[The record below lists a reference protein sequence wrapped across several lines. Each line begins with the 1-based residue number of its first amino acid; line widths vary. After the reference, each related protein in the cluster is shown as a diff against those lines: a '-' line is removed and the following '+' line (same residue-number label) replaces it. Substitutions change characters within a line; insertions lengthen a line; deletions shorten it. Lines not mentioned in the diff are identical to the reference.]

1 MVGQQAGR
9 GDEVVRGS
17 DPQLGSQSVGV
28 DGGQLGL
35 AAVAGTVLEGE
46 RARVERQRARDAA
59 GVQRQAAL
67 LAASAGAFLPLGAE
81 LGSFPTLLRS
91 LDQLSKA
98 RGEMCIREAKASIP
112 GW

>member
-1 MVGQQAGR
+1 M
-9 GDEVVRGS
+9 
-17 DPQLGSQSVGV
+17 

-35 AAVAGTVLEGE
+35 AAVAVAVFEGE

-67 LAASAGAFLPLGAE
+67 LADSGGAFLRLGAE

-91 LDQLSKA
+91 LYQLSKA
-98 RGEMCIREAKASIP
+98 R
-112 GW
+112 